1 MAFRELINF
10 RDGETAVSPPGL
22 TEQLSS
28 PARMVFTISTAH
40 AINDLMT
47 VYAAIS

>member
-1 MAFRELINF
+1 M
-10 RDGETAVSPPGL
+10 SPSDL
-22 TEQLSS
+22 KEQLSS

-40 AINDLMT
+40 AINDLMR